1 MTDADFH
8 SDVLPHCSIGVMP
21 RGAAPLLVGS
31 SQYCRT
37 AGFGRNHPL
46 AIARVATVL
55 QLCEILGWLDRRSF
69 REAPAASVE
78 RLLRFHDPD
87 YVQAL
92 READSSGTV
101 RAETR
106 ERFGF
111 GTLENPL
118 FPGVFARAATAVGG
132 SILAAELALEGC
144 VVFHPA
150 GGTHHGRPGRASG
163 FCYFN
168 DPVFAIM
175 ALLERGLQR
184 VLYVDLD
191 AHHGDGVQDAF
202 ADNPAVLT
210 ISVHEDGRWPHT
222 GAADDTGGGNA
233 INLPV
238 PPGFNDSELEFLLD
252 HLVLPAAESFMPQA
266 VVITCGTDALDG
278 DPLSRLALSNGALW
292 CAVERLVEPIGAA
305 VVLGGGGYN
314 PWTLARCWTGLW
326 GRLSGR
332 DIPATLPSA
341 AGRILADLQCDL
353 VDDEDVR
360 PEWLTT
366 LSDSPNV
373 GAVRKDVRH
382 LVATHGRRRLH
393 ELA

>member
-1 MTDADFH
+1 MDKCFPQR
-8 SDVLPHCSIGVMP
+8 SLRRRSISASTEVVP
-21 RGAAPLLVGS
+21 AVLVGS
-31 SQYCRT
+31 RHCRVQ
-37 AGFGRNHPL
+37 GFGRNHPL
-46 AIARVATVL
+46 AIPRVATVL
-55 QLCEILGWLDRRSF
+55 RLCEELGWVDESSL
-69 REAPAASVE
+69 REAPTADFASLV
-78 RLLRFHDPD
+78 RFHDHQ
-87 YVQAL
+87 YVAAL
-92 READSSGTV
+92 RDADAAGQVTV
-101 RAETR
+101 AMR

-118 FPGVFARAATAVGG
+118 FPGVFTRAATAVGG
-132 SILAAELALEGC
+132 SILAAELALEGR
-144 VVFHPA
+144 VAFHPA
-150 GGTHHGRPGRASG
+150 GGTHHGQPGRASG

-175 ALLERGLQR
+175 TLLDRGSQR

-191 AHHGDGVQDAF
+191 AHHGDGVQNAF
-202 ADNPAVLT
+202 AGDPAVLT
-210 ISVHEDGRWPHT
+210 ISLHESGRWPHS

-238 PPGFNDSELEFLLD
+238 PPGFNDSELEYLLQ
-252 HLVLPAAESFMPQA
+252 HRVLPTAEAFTPQA

-292 CAVERLVEPIGAA
+292 NAVERVVELTGPA

-326 GRLSGR
+326 ARLSGR
-332 DIPATLPSA
+332 DIPATLPPSA
-341 AGRILADLQCDL
+341 QAILAGLHCDL

-366 LSDSPNV
+366 LLDSPNV
-373 GAVRKDVRH
+373 GPVRKDVRD
-382 LVATHGRRRLH
+382 LVSTHASRRLH

>member
-1 MTDADFH
+1 M
-8 SDVLPHCSIGVMP
+8 
-21 RGAAPLLVGS
+21 
-31 SQYCRT
+31 
-37 AGFGRNHPL
+37 
-46 AIARVATVL
+46 
-55 QLCEILGWLDRRSF
+55 
-69 REAPAASVE
+69 REAAAADLASLV
-78 RLLRFHDPD
+78 RFHDHE
-87 YVQAL
+87 YVTAL
-92 READSSGTV
+92 RDADAAGQVTAAV
-101 RAETR
+101 R

-118 FPGVFARAATAVGG
+118 FPGVFTRAATAVGG
-132 SILAAELALEGC
+132 SILAAELALEGRI
-144 VVFHPA
+144 VFHPA

-168 DPVFAIM
+168 DPVFAILT
-175 ALLERGLQR
+175 LLGRGVQR

-202 ADNPAVLT
+202 AGNPAVLM
-210 ISVHEDGRWPHT
+210 ISLHECARWPHS
-222 GAADDTGGGNA
+222 GAADDTAGGNA
-233 INLPV
+233 VNLPV
-238 PPGFNDSELEFLLD
+238 PPGFNDSELEFLLQ
-252 HLVLPAAESFMPQA
+252 HLVLPRAEAFAPQA

-292 CAVERLVEPIGAA
+292 SAVERLVEPAGPA

-366 LSDSPNV
+366 LADSPNV
-373 GAVRKDVRH
+373 GTVRRDVRD
-382 LVATHGRRRLH
+382 LVAAHERRRLH

>member
-1 MTDADFH
+1 MAG
-8 SDVLPHCSIGVMP
+8 SASPV
-21 RGAAPLLVGS
+21 LVGS
-31 SQYCRT
+31 PYGRAQ
-37 AGFGRNHPL
+37 GFGRNHPL
-46 AIARVATVL
+46 AIPRVATVL
-55 QLCEILGWLDRRSF
+55 RLCEQLGWVDESSLRA
-69 REAPAASVE
+69 APTADLTSLV
-78 RLLRFHDPD
+78 RFHDHE
-87 YVQAL
+87 YLTAL
-92 READSSGTV
+92 RDADAAGQVTAAV
-101 RAETR
+101 REQ
-106 ERFGF
+106 FGF

-132 SILAAELALEGC
+132 SILAAELALDGR

-150 GGTHHGRPGRASG
+150 GGTHHGRRGRASG

-175 ALLERGLQR
+175 TLLERGVQR

-202 ADNPAVLT
+202 AGNQAVLT
-210 ISVHEDGRWPHT
+210 ISVHETGRWPYT
-222 GAADDTGGGNA
+222 GAADDAGGGNA
-233 INLPV
+233 VNLPV
-238 PPGFNDSELEFLLD
+238 PPGFNDSELQFLLQNI
-252 HLVLPAAESFMPQA
+252 VLPCAAAFMPQA
-266 VVITCGTDALDG
+266 VVITCGTDALAG

-292 CAVERLVEPIGAA
+292 SAVERLVGLTEPA

-326 GRLSGR
+326 GRLSGH

-341 AGRILADLQCDL
+341 ARRILADLQCDL

-360 PEWLTT
+360 AEWLTT
-366 LSDSPNV
+366 LAVSPNV
-373 GAVRKDVRH
+373 GAVRKDVRD
-382 LVATHGRRRLH
+382 LVATHERRRLH

>member
-1 MTDADFH
+1 MF
-8 SDVLPHCSIGVMP
+8 
-21 RGAAPLLVGS
+21 VGS
-31 SQYCRT
+31 SYCR
-37 AGFGRNHPL
+37 AQGFGRNHPL
-46 AIARVATVL
+46 AIPRVATVL
-55 QLCEILGWLDRRSF
+55 RLCEELGWVDGSSM
-69 REAPAASVE
+69 REAHTADLAT
-78 RLLRFHDPD
+78 LFRFHERE
-87 YVQAL
+87 YVAAL
-92 READSSGTV
+92 RDADEAGQVSV
-101 RAETR
+101 AVR

-118 FPGVFARAATAVGG
+118 FPGVFSRAATAVGG
-132 SILAAELALEGC
+132 SILAAQLALDGR

-168 DPVFAIM
+168 DPVFALM
-175 ALLERGLQR
+175 TLLERDVQR

-202 ADNPAVLT
+202 AGNPAVLT
-210 ISVHEDGRWPHT
+210 ISLHEAGRWPYS
-222 GAADDTGGGNA
+222 GAADDNGGGNA

-238 PPGFNDSELEFLLD
+238 PPGFNDSELEFLLQK
-252 HLVLPAAESFMPQA
+252 LVLPAAADFRPQA
-266 VVITCGTDALDG
+266 VVITCGTDALQG
-278 DPLSRLALSNGALW
+278 DPLSHLALSNVALW
-292 CAVERLVEPIGAA
+292 NAVDRLVRPVGPA

-332 DIPATLPSA
+332 DIPATLPPA
-341 AGRILADLQCDL
+341 ARQILANLHCDL

-366 LSDSPNV
+366 LADSPNV
-373 GAVRKDVRH
+373 GTVRKNVQD
-382 LVATHGRRRLH
+382 LVATHERRRLH